1 MTKLGALIIFSFWV
15 FRDFVRN
22 SESPPQVNKIS
33 FKGLNEFSITPVR
46 ELITP
51 FKIASSVLVKKSLEG
66 ISNFFGTLRFFVYFY
81 IDFNCVRKPGI
92 SWPPR
97 IDPFEF
103 NFVID
108 NIVPKSAISKSFFKG
123 FSILFRAARQA
134 RALSTP
140 K

>member
-1 MTKLGALIIFSFWV
+1 MSF
-15 FRDFVRN
+15 N
-22 SESPPQVNKIS
+22 
-33 FKGLNEFSITPVR
+33 GLNEFLIALVR

-66 ISNFFGTLRFFVYFY
+66 ISNFFGTLRFFVYCS

-97 IDPFEF
+97 IHPFEF

-123 FSILFRAARQA
+123 FSIVFRAARQA